1 MAGVMSSGAAM
12 VSTSPSAELTSAPA
26 EPAMVAD
33 DSGSIWVSGKN
44 VVIRI
49 DAGTRQISDVIEVGS
64 GGQLLA
70 ADGVIW
76 VAGQDGT
83 ISRIDNN

>member
-1 MAGVMSSGAAM
+1 MD
-12 VSTSPSAELTSAPA
+12 STSPSAELTSAPA

-44 VVIRI
+44 VVIRM

-64 GGQLLA
+64 GGQLL
-70 ADGVIW
+70 DG
-76 VAGQDGT
+76 
-83 ISRIDNN
+83 RIILVMGGPVPCVSANEVSFCAFR

>member
-1 MAGVMSSGAAM
+1 M

-49 DAGTRQISDVIEVGS
+49 DAGRSAMLSRSEV
-64 GGQLLA
+64 A
-70 ADGVIW
+70 ASCLQPT
-76 VAGQDGT
+76 A
-83 ISRIDNN
+83 